1 MRTALKTAF
10 RVLLKAAGMLL
21 MMGACLWTVRTV
33 QQQDPFA
40 RFSRDFAQS
49 GLGDVGVRLE
59 NVEILLRHE
68 NQPIAQFSAERVDMH
83 RTRDFWWVYQVRDAK
98 LFQDGKLFAKAAAG
112 YLEYRSIRQEVY
124 VSDHPRFTLL
134 HNRWLKDKPV
144 QATVPAMLWNLK
156 NRTLQSEGA
165 IQLHWEGGRAETES
179 LSMNLADS
187 SVGLGA
193 GFIQMTPAAM
203 PTRLSTI
210 LPLGTQD
217 SNQNNRKQQRELKI
231 TWKGRARSQNDVL
244 KVSDLQV
251 LDGDTEM
258 KAKSAELDNEQQH
271 VVATGDLQM
280 KDPRAELTGDKL
292 EAWLDEKRAMLTG
305 NVRLLVKP
313 KENGEQKPAGDK
325 KPETGTQPPDEEE
338 KFTLENVK
346 KYPIV
351 ITCDEIEYFYRK
363 KTANLK
369 GNLKATQ
376 TLKNGKIRTLTAQ
389 KAEYDQKKEILTL
402 TGNVTIEFEKGKL
415 LTPKVVVSVKEG
427 DEWFEA
433 DPGSGIIT
441 VDEEEEDAGDGRTG
455 GRE

>member
-10 RVLLKAAGMLL
+10 RVLLKTTGMLL
-21 MMGACLWTVRTV
+21 IMSACLWTVRTV

-83 RTRDFWWVYQVRDAK
+83 RTRDFWWVYRVRDAK

-144 QATVPAMLWNLK
+144 QAAVPAMLWNLK
-156 NRTLQSEGA
+156 NRTLQSEGP
-165 IQLHWEGGRAETES
+165 IQLQWQGGRAETES
-179 LSMNLADS
+179 FAMDLMDS
-187 SVGLGA
+187 TVELGA
-193 GFIQMTPAAM
+193 GFIQMTAASI
-203 PTRLSTI
+203 PSSLSAI
-210 LPLGTQD
+210 LPLGTQEPA
-217 SNQNNRKQQRELKI
+217 QNNRRQRELKI

-305 NVRLLVKP
+305 HVRLLVKP
-313 KENGEQKPAGDK
+313 KENGEPKPADEK
-325 KPETGTQPPDEEE
+325 KSETGAQPSDEEE

-351 ITCDEIEYFYRK
+351 ITCDEIEYFYRR

-389 KAEYDQKKEILTL
+389 KAEYDQKKELLTL

-441 VDEEEEDAGDGRTG
+441 VDEEEADEGDGRA
-455 GRE
+455 GRRE